1 MDRTKRILPLL
12 CCLLWAAA
20 TRAQQPVL
28 HARDNLHATAGT
40 IDRIGPA
47 ESSPVTAADST
58 RCDGAAT
65 SRNTADTT
73 SAAVKRPGLIRRIID
88 YYSRSNVD
96 RTFEKRIDWSIA
108 PGPSYASDTGLGLGF
123 LVAGLYRRDRTDTVT
138 APSDI
143 SIYGYVTTKKYI
155 TLRFSGQN
163 IFNGN
168 KQKLNYSGAFV
179 HYPGDFY
186 GVGWTDGANGYK
198 QALTT
203 TIGTMNI
210 DYGMSVWRE
219 LFLGV
224 SGGIDYS
231 GAKYASSGMV
241 GRLDAIADEVA
252 AGGAVPGGTLG
263 QLYELWTEGR
273 YAPAL
278 QDPFSNY
285 IESTGEK
292 PDALNT
298 HIGIFAQYDT
308 RDVSF
313 NAFRGVF
320 VKLEAKWYPRVL
332 GNTGRDFGRITCT
345 FDWYRRLW
353 RGAVLAYDLYGD
365 FLLGTPS
372 WHMFAKLGGSDR
384 MRGYYEGRYRDKRLV
399 ETQLELRQRIYRR
412 HGIVAWGG
420 LGNIWG
426 RSPFRWR
433 NTLYNFGAGYRFE
446 FKKRMNIRFDYG
458 WGRFGNRNLPWDDK
472 RSSAFFFTISEA
484 F

>member
-65 SRNTADTT
+65 SLNTADTT
-73 SAAVKRPGLIRRIID
+73 AAAVKRPGLIRRIID

-224 SGGIDYS
+224 SGGFDYS
-231 GAKYASSGMV
+231 GAKYASSGMA

-252 AGGAVPGGTLG
+252 AGGAVPGGNLG
-263 QLYELWTEGR
+263 RLYELWTEGR
-273 YAPAL
+273 YDPAL

-353 RGAVLAYDLYGD
+353 RGPCWPTTSTATSCSAPPR
-365 FLLGTPS
+365 GTCSPS
-372 WHMFAKLGGSDR
+372 WAARTACAATTRGATATNASSRRSSNCASASTAATASWPGAVWATSGAGVPSGGATRSTTSAR
-384 MRGYYEGRYRDKRLV
+384 
-399 ETQLELRQRIYRR
+399 
-412 HGIVAWGG
+412 GIVSNSKSG
-420 LGNIWG
+420 
-426 RSPFRWR
+426 
-433 NTLYNFGAGYRFE
+433 
-446 FKKRMNIRFDYG
+446 
-458 WGRFGNRNLPWDDK
+458 
-472 RSSAFFFTISEA
+472 
-484 F
+484 